1 MAGATKDVK
10 HDAEQTYVEDNSNM
24 SKIASNDPLR
34 NVDAEFGGT
43 EERKRMEKKL
53 LRKLDARMSIM
64 VVIYILNYIDRNN
77 AAAARLRGFEA
88 DLHLKGQEFATLL
101 SILYVGYILMQVPSN
116 MFLNYI
122 GKPSLYLPACMVVWG
137 AISCLT
143 GITHNFVGAL
153 LTRFFL
159 GFVEAAFFPGAL
171 FLLSKWYR
179 REELGLRTA
188 ILYCGN
194 LSSNAFGGLI
204 AAGILDGMQGK
215 LGHAAWRWLFFIEG
229 ALTIAVA
236 VVAVFILPDFPS
248 TTRWL
253 SPMERRLAEVRMAED
268 AGGESDHDTVAEG
281 PFHGFMLAVRD
292 WKVWWLAL
300 ALTAQVVGLSF
311 NAYFPTL
318 TATLGY
324 SRTVSLLLCA
334 PPWAFATIVA
344 FINARHADKT
354 GERFYHVAG
363 PLVVGII
370 GFVIAEAT
378 MSTAGRYI
386 ALFLMAQSYAG
397 FIVFYSWCSNS
408 LPRPPSKR
416 AVALALIN
424 AFSQLG
430 NVAGSYVWPS
440 KWGKSYRYSYAICIA
455 CFGVA
460 IAMCYAFKLH
470 LISLN
475 RRLDNGEEVE
485 GMQERRDAMEEAAEM
500 EGVSI
505 EEIRQRRKGFRFAY

>member
-1 MAGATKDVK
+1 MTANDFKPGA
-10 HDAEQTYVEDNSNM
+10 EPTYVEDNDVM
-24 SKIASNDPLR
+24 KVASNDPLR

-77 AAAARLRGFEA
+77 AAAARLRGFEE
-88 DLHLKGQEFATLL
+88 DLGLKGKEFATLL

-122 GKPSLYLPACMVVWG
+122 GKPSLYLPACMIVWG

-171 FLLSKWYR
+171 FLLSKWYK

-204 AAGILDGMQGK
+204 AAGILDGMEGK
-215 LGHAAWRWLFFIEG
+215 LGHKAWRWLFFIEG
-229 ALTIAVA
+229 ALTMGVA
-236 VVAVFILPDFPS
+236 VLAIFILPDFPS

-268 AGGESDHDTVAEG
+268 AGGEADHDTKEEG
-281 PFHGFMLAVRD
+281 AFYGFILAIKD

-324 SRTVSLLLCA
+324 NRTISLLLCA

-354 GERFYHVAG
+354 GERFWHVAG
-363 PLVVGII
+363 PLIVGII
-370 GFVIAEAT
+370 GFIIAEAS
-378 MSTAGRYI
+378 MHIAARYI

-430 NVAGSYVWPS
+430 NIAGSYIWPAQ
-440 KWGKSYRYSYAICIA
+440 WGNTYRKSYAICIA
-455 CFGVA
+455 CFVCA
-460 IAMCYAFKLH
+460 IVMCFAYRQH

-475 RRLDNGEEVE
+475 QRLDNGEEVE
-485 GMQERRDAMEEAAEM
+485 GMQERRDAMEEAAEL
-500 EGVSI
+500 EGVTV